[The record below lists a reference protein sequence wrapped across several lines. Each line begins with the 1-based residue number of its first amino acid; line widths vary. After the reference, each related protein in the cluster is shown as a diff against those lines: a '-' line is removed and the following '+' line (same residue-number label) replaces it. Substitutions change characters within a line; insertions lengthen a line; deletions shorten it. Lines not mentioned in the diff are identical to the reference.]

1 MNLKTCVL
9 TQGEASAAAAAEA
22 ACAAVAATTIF
33 RRPEFLSFHLTT
45 KNETKEDRKEASDS
59 HGQSTGQALTRQ

>member
-9 TQGEASAAAAAEA
+9 TQGEASAAAAAAVAAEA
-22 ACAAVAATTIF
+22 ACAAIAATTIF

-45 KNETKEDRKEASDS
+45 KNETKIDRKKASDS
-59 HGQSTGQALTRQ
+59 PGQSTSQ